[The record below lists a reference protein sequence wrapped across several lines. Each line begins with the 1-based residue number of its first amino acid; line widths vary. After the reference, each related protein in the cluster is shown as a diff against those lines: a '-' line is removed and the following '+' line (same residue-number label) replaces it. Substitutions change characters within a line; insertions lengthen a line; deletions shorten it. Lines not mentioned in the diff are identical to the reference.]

1 LLLAIESS
9 CDESAAALYDGT
21 SYMQGACSLKES
33 LLTHV
38 ISSQSV
44 LHSQYGGVVPELAS
58 REHMKNVPLVIDEVL
73 SSPIVRRLVAEGRDT
88 SIKAIAVTQGP
99 GLKGCL
105 LVGVSI
111 AKGLAMRLS
120 VPLLPVNHLEG
131 HILSTFLSEG
141 IDDEERVFPAIMVLV
156 SGGHTQL
163 ILCTGVGKY
172 TVLATTMDDAAGEA
186 FDKVGTLLGLPYPA
200 GAEVSRMAEK
210 GDPERFKLPIGVPQH
225 ASQFSF
231 SGLKTAAARLIASEE
246 AALEHDPMI
255 RSHIAKAL
263 EEAIIN
269 ALCHKLIHAI
279 ESLRKEKGIKLQSLL
294 LAGGVAANKP
304 LRARLSSI
312 AEDYTLRCII
322 PAPEFCT
329 DNAAMIGAVAAMK
342 LKRNP
347 SLLLPEGKEGRGVYD
362 YSFGAKPRFPL
373 SGEL

>member
-1 LLLAIESS
+1 MSQQPPYSIIIRICAVHVL
-9 CDESAAALYDGT
+9 
-21 SYMQGACSLKES
+21 LKES
-33 LLTHV
+33 LRTHV

-58 REHMKNVPLVIDEVL
+58 REHIKNLPLVINQVL
-73 SSPIVRRLVAEGRDT
+73 SSPIVRSLKEEGQDT

-120 VPLLPVNHLEG
+120 VPLFPVNHLEG
-131 HILSTFLSEG
+131 HLLSAFLADG
-141 IDDEERVFPAIMVLV
+141 IDDEEKVFPAVMILV

-163 ILCTGVGKY
+163 ILCNGIGKY

-200 GAEVSRMAEK
+200 GAQVSKMAEK
-210 GDPERFKLPIGVPQH
+210 GDADRFKLPIGVPQH

-231 SGLKTAAARLIASEE
+231 SGLKTAAARLITSEKD
-246 AALEHDPMI
+246 ALEQDPLI

-263 EEAIIN
+263 EDAIIN

-279 ESLRKEKGIKLQSLL
+279 VSLRKEKGIKLQSLL

-304 LRARLSSI
+304 LRARISSI
-312 AEDYTLRCII
+312 AEDHTLRCIV
-322 PAPEFCT
+322 PAPEFVPI
-329 DNAAMIGAVAAMK
+329 M
-342 LKRNP
+342 
-347 SLLLPEGKEGRGVYD
+347 LP
-362 YSFGAKPRFPL
+362 
-373 SGEL
+373 